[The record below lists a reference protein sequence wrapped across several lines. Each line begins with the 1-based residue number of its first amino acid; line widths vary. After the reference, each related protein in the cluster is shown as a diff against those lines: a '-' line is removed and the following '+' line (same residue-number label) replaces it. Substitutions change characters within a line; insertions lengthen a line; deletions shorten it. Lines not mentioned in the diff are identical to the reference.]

1 MENASKAL
9 IMAGA
14 ILLAMLLIALGIR
27 VFNGARNSADET
39 VLDSAEITMF
49 NQKFE
54 RFAGK
59 SISGSNVKS
68 LCSFAISNASTNE
81 KEPRKLPTFNYING
95 TGDSAPTVNDNNG
108 GADASNNIQNYINK
122 IGGIRSGIS
131 TNHSYSVSLT
141 YGKSGL
147 ITKIQISY

>member
-68 LCSFAISNASTNE
+68 LCSFAISNASTNKE
-81 KEPRKLPTFNYING
+81 EPRKLPEVILYK
-95 TGDSAPTVNDNNG
+95 SLYEV
-108 GADASNNIQNYINK
+108 
-122 IGGIRSGIS
+122 
-131 TNHSYSVSLT
+131 SVSADPDNTDYVNKLGT
-141 YGKSGL
+141 MRTKIKSAKSYEVNLQYNNSSGL
-147 ITKIQISY
+147 IDSIKINFE